1 MGRPSKKEMVL
12 NNLDKIAEMSSR
24 GLTKKD
30 IANQLGVSSS
40 TLQKYTSEIKE
51 VDECIKSNRKK
62 PVQVLEGVLYTAAQG
77 SREIVKKHMKVK
89 NIEYW
94 ENGKKKREWEEV
106 VEYEELEIISPDIG
120 ANIFLLKNWGK
131 YANEPRIV
139 EIRQK
144 DHELK
149 KKQVENND
157 W

>member
-24 GLTKKD
+24 GLTKQN
-30 IANQLGVSSS
+30 IANQLGVSIS

-51 VDECIKSNRKK
+51 IDECIKENRKR
-62 PVQVLEGVLYTAAQG
+62 PVAILEGVMFKAAKG
-77 SREIVKKHMKVK
+77 SELLVKKHMKVK
-89 NIEYW
+89 NVEYW

-106 VEYEELEIISPDIG
+106 VEYEELEIIRPDIG
-120 ANIFLLKNWGK
+120 AGAFLLKNWGG
-131 YANEPRIV
+131 YANEPRVV

-144 DHELK
+144 DLELK
-149 KKQVENND
+149 KKQAEKND